1 MLSSGHLA
9 WMLHLL
15 PSFCFLCFGFSHV
28 HEYVVWW
35 DMFTDKFIFL
45 PQPLLA
51 GPQIQLHTKP
61 LETPL
66 PVPVL
71 ILTAS
76 WPSSP
81 VLPRE
86 CPFWGWSC
94 SVFTWVILSTVAF
107 HSLVLLEFFLSWNF
121 GYCEIF
127 KNHKIL
133 RKTDELG
140 IYSKWCHTTSER
152 KKNVCVPPN
161 MGILFY
167 NMCIH
172 ICKQMYV

>member
-51 GPQIQLHTKP
+51 GTQIQLHTKP

-76 WPSSP
+76 WPSSS

-107 HSLVLLEFFLSWNF
+107 HSLVLLEFSLSWNF

-167 NMCIH
+167 NICIH